1 MNTKLFTL
9 AILEILIS
17 IGITVAIIFVS
28 FKILKLLFFRSS
40 DLRGDNMAFTIFTSG
55 IILSIGLILSE
66 ILPSITNVIR
76 LSTTQTETVD
86 TTTIISYSGL
96 YLAIGFIMAVFIN
109 ATAFLLFSMLTK
121 GINEFREIQRNNVSV
136 AILVVTILLSIT
148 LIVKES
154 IALLISALIPYPELT
169 NYL

>member
-9 AILEILIS
+9 AILEIIIS

-86 TTTIISYSGL
+86 STTIISYSGL

>member
-9 AILEILIS
+9 AILEIIIS

-96 YLAIGFIMAVFIN
+96 YLAIGFIIAVFIN

>member
-9 AILEILIS
+9 AILEIIIS

-86 TTTIISYSGL
+86 STTIISYSGL

-121 GINEFREIQRNNVSV
+121 
-136 AILVVTILLSIT
+136 L
-148 LIVKES
+148 
-154 IALLISALIPYPELT
+154 
-169 NYL
+169 

>member
-28 FKILKLLFFRSS
+28 FKILKLLFFRSA

>member
-1 MNTKLFTL
+1 MNTKLLTL

-17 IGITVAIIFVS
+17 IGVTVVIIFVS
-28 FKILKLLFFRSS
+28 FKILKLLFFRTTELSKE
-40 DLRGDNMAFTIFTSG
+40 NMAFTIFTSG

-76 LSTTQTETVD
+76 LSTTQTEIID

-109 ATAFLLFSMLTK
+109 GSAFLLFSILTK
-121 GINEFREIQRNNVSV
+121 GINEFKEIQQNNVSV
-136 AILVVTILLSIT
+136 SILVVAILISIT